1 MGFRF
6 RLGPFTFGRS
16 GTRLSLWGGGM
27 GVSVPLSGK
36 GRAYGKVGVGPVSW
50 TGTLE
55 DGRSSKA
62 ADQQPRALTDVEAA
76 AVEALR
82 ADQDFLRRLQ
92 RNGLPWRGVQ
102 ERLKEELPHHLPDRH
117 GIAYALV
124 PTAMNAVIGPQGTAW
139 TTAKRRSKIGSGT
152 TTWIVVT

>member
-16 GTRLSLWGGGM
+16 GPRLSLWGGGM

-50 TGTLE
+50 TGTLD
-55 DGRSSKA
+55 DGRSAKTS
-62 ADQQPRALTDVEAA
+62 DEQPRTLTDVEAA
-76 AVEALR
+76 AVATLR
-82 ADQDFLRRLQ
+82 ADQDFLERLQ

-102 ERLKEELPHHLPDRH
+102 ERLKEALPDNLPDRD

-124 PTAMNAVIGPQGTAW
+124 PIAMNSVIGPQGTAW
-139 TTAKRRSKIGSGT
+139 NTVKRPSKTGSGT